1 MTIHKIKKHQDQ
13 IPYEMVSRQ
22 VAQSVENPTALA
34 IWLYQLTKP
43 ENWVVRR
50 TDIKNHFGIGD
61 VSYKN
66 AVDDLE
72 RLGLY
77 HKQTI
82 KTENGR
88 FADTLINIYSLP
100 KINPIAD
107 NPNSD
112 EPEAGEPVFPSV
124 RITVSGTLKEN
135 EIIKENEITKDISVI
150 DQLFEQFWLAGMVK
164 VNKKKALTVF
174 RAKIKNESDKEAFRT
189 LLVDDVTYRLYM
201 KQFGFDKMHPV
212 TYLNGERWTDDH
224 QTNSSPV
231 NNSSQPDLSSTDWAG
246 KKVFDPTYLER

>member
-34 IWLYQLTKP
+34 IWLYLLTKP

-50 TDIKNHFGIGD
+50 TDIKTHFGIGD

-124 RITVSGTLKEN
+124 RIPVSGPLKEN
-135 EIIKENEITKDISVI
+135 EIPKEDEIIIYEGKSV
-150 DQLFEQFWLAGMVK
+150 
-164 VNKKKALTVF
+164 
-174 RAKIKNESDKEAFRT
+174 DK
-189 LLVDDVTYRLYM
+189 
-201 KQFGFDKMHPV
+201 
-212 TYLNGERWTDDH
+212 
-224 QTNSSPV
+224 SPV
-231 NNSSQPDLSSTDWAG
+231 KQSKRFTPPVNHEVTNYMVERGLQIPASMDEAEKFCDYYETVGWVVGKSG
-246 KKVFDPTYLER
+246 KKMKSWKWLLL